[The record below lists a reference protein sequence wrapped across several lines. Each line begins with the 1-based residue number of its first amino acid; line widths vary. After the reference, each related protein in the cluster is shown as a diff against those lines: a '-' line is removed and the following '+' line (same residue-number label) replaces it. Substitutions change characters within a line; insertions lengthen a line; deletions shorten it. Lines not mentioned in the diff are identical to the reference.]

1 MRINYVWTV
10 ALSVPVFVLVGLWG
24 IGSLPVLWTAIVL
37 CASAI
42 LGYAGAGLL
51 FGAICRDVLDN
62 KTSWM
67 TRRVPG
73 GVWFFVGLGVAGG
86 IVSGMASQAAS
97 SRVPLHIFA
106 LAIGTLMTVL
116 FVLVA
121 LRVRRLEQ
129 RTGKNVVM
137 SLDGLTL
144 E

>member
-24 IGSLPVLWTAIVL
+24 IGSLPIHWTAIVL
-37 CASAI
+37 CASAV

-51 FGAICRDVLDN
+51 FGAICRDVLDK

-86 IVSGMASQAAS
+86 IVAGMASQGAS
-97 SRVPLHIFA
+97 SQVPLHIFA
-106 LAIGTLMTVL
+106 LVIGTLMTVL
-116 FVLVA
+116 SVLVA
-121 LRVRRLEQ
+121 LRVHGLER
-129 RTGKNVVM
+129 RTGKNVMM
-137 SLDGLTL
+137 SHDGFSLQ
-144 E
+144 